1 MAAPALVLTFVG
13 QTTLSTLSAIDKAK
27 TALLDAGAT
36 VGDVKGLS
44 NLAFDIF
51 FTGID
56 EQSAEQAVRAA
67 LPDTDSDLLAQDA
80 DPAKRKK
87 QILIADMDSTMIT
100 AECLDELA
108 DFAGLK
114 AEIVEIT
121 ERAMRGELDFEEA
134 LDARIGMLAAKGLGQ
149 ESLDACYQD
158 RITLSEGART
168 AVRTMAENGA
178 HTALVSGGFTFFTE
192 RVAEALGMAE
202 NRANILQFDDA
213 GQLKSVARPILG
225 KEAKQAALEE
235 MSKTHNTP
243 LSQAIAIGDGANDLA
258 MIGIAG
264 LGVAYRAKP
273 VVAEAARA
281 RIDHTP
287 LTTLLYFQGYSADQ
301 FVID

>member
-1 MAAPALVLTFVG
+1 MAAPDLVLTLIG
-13 QTTLSTLSAIDKAK
+13 TAPLTTTMIEEAR
-27 TALLDAGAT
+27 TALAAAGAS
-36 VGDVKGLS
+36 VGDSNSLS
-44 NLAFDIF
+44 DTATDIS
-51 FTGID
+51 FTAIT
-56 EQSAEQAVRAA
+56 ENAAEQAVRAA
-67 LPDTDSDLLAQDA
+67 LPATGFDLLAQAA
-80 DPAKRKK
+80 DPATRKK

-149 ESLDACYQD
+149 ESLNACYQD
-158 RITLSEGART
+158 RIVLSEGAKT
-168 AVRTMAENGA
+168 TVQTMAANGA

-192 RVAEALGMAE
+192 RVGAALGMAE
-202 NRANILQFDDA
+202 NRANTLIFNDE
-213 GQLKSVARPILG
+213 GQLESVARPILG

-235 MSKTHNTP
+235 MSATHNVP
-243 LSQAIAIGDGANDLA
+243 LTQAIAIGDGANDLA

-287 LTTLLYFQGYSADQ
+287 LTTLLYFQGYSADD
-301 FVID
+301 FIIG